1 MVNQINYKKFL
12 MISLGISIFVFTS
25 GLLLGITLDTTKVN
39 ELVENINRN
48 ELSTESYS
56 VEKEFL
62 NVFGGDKCTLSN
74 PRVNALSEEIGKIG
88 RLLTK
93 YESTNVFEQSDF
105 SYLKR
110 KYSLLEIKAY
120 SLFSSL
126 KKECNYDYTT
136 ILFFYDPNH
145 DESTRQG
152 YVLDALVNL
161 NPNMHVF
168 SFDRLF
174 KDDPTL
180 ETLRIH
186 YNITVSP
193 TLIIN
198 DKIKKEGLI
207 NLDNLIKSTN
217 E

>member
-1 MVNQINYKKFL
+1 MVSQINYKKFL
-12 MISLGISIFVFTS
+12 MISLGISILVFTS

-110 KYSLLEIKAY
+110 KYFLLEIKAY

-126 KKECNYDYTT
+126 KKECNYNYTT

-168 SFDRLF
+168 SFDHLF

-186 YNITVSP
+186 YNITDSP

-198 DKIKKEGLI
+198 DKIKKEGMV
-207 NLDNLIKSTN
+207 NLDNLIKLTN